1 MNSDSQNITLQL
13 DAHRVP
19 LTVPRDKEGIYR
31 QAAQLLNQR
40 FKFYQQRMPKAS
52 AEQLW
57 MYVSLESAVNLSLD
71 VRSKDLKP
79 VEDKVRELNQLI
91 EQQLI

>member
-19 LTVPRDKEGIYR
+19 LTVPRDKEGVYR

-52 AEQLW
+52 AE
-57 MYVSLESAVNLSLD
+57 
-71 VRSKDLKP
+71 
-79 VEDKVRELNQLI
+79 
-91 EQQLI
+91 